1 MSRNEV
7 VAVGSRT
14 ILRYP
19 TRADRDEL
27 IALIDGSRDFLE
39 QYAPMPRD
47 HDALWR
53 TCINET
59 RTSDSHK
66 LFVCRRDGGAIAGR
80 IAISNILRRK
90 LQSANFGYWLGAPFE
105 GQGLMTEAMRMTVRF
120 AFMGLH
126 LHRVEA
132 CIQPGNARSIA
143 LAKRCGMQY
152 EGFSPKLV
160 EIGGVWC
167 DHERHAIT
175 IEHWRTL
182 TDDVR
187 AEEATLSLPPSA

>member
-1 MSRNEV
+1 MSRDEV
-7 VAVGSRT
+7 VAVGART

-19 TRADRDEL
+19 TRADRDEI

-39 QYAPMPRD
+39 QYAPMPRE

-53 TCINET
+53 MCISET
-59 RTSDSHK
+59 RTGDSHK
-66 LFVCRRDGGAIAGR
+66 LFVCRAEDGAITGR

-90 LQSANFGYWLGAPFE
+90 LQSANLGYWLGAPFE

-120 AFMGLH
+120 AFMGLQ

-132 CIQPGNARSIA
+132 CIQPGNERSIA
-143 LAKRCGMQY
+143 LATRCGMRY

-167 DHERHAIT
+167 DHERYAIT
-175 IEHWRTL
+175 VEHWRTL
-182 TDDVR
+182 AGDVR
-187 AEEATLSLPPSA
+187 AEDATLNLPSSV